1 MVLQILVLARVNTK
15 EDDQGEEAKTAE
27 NAVAETELD
36 RDDHRLAVLV
46 LHRLAVLV
54 LLGREVDV
62 RRRCVLVQLR
72 TYVAGLIYLIVPASP
87 IDLPPL

>member
-15 EDDQGEEAKTAE
+15 EDVQGEEAKTAE

-36 RDDHRLAVLV
+36 RDDHWLAV